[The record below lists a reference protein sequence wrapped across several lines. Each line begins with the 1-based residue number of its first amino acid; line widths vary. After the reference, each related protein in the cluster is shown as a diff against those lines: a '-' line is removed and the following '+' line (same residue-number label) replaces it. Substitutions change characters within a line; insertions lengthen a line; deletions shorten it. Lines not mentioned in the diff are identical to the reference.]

1 MVVEALRSDFVHPP
15 PCFIGL
21 HFGDPTTA
29 DGFNKRA
36 KKSATRVFIALLLG
50 YDGNKGALWQ

>member
-1 MVVEALRSDFVHPP
+1 MVVEALGADFVHPP

-21 HFGDPTTA
+21 DLGDPTTA

-36 KKSATRVFIALLLG
+36 KKSATRVFSAPFGL
-50 YDGNKGALWQ
+50 

>member
-36 KKSATRVFIALLLG
+36 KKSATRVFSALFGL
-50 YDGNKGALWQ
+50 